1 MLLRG
6 KQKLSKLSDKGFTL
20 IELIMF
26 IIIGAIFLPA
36 SMIAFTSVMNNYS
49 RPDYYVKARFYAD
62 KRMASITNNT
72 YDSITAPGLSC
83 SATSPPTTFTAESAP
98 DAGYATGCVIE
109 LINPN
114 DLSTTAPTNIYYK
127 RITVTV
133 KYPGLL
139 NDYTISTIVTRR
151 PNLP

>member
-1 MLLRG
+1 MIRLNN
-6 KQKLSKLSDKGFTL
+6 KGFTL

-62 KRMASITNNT
+62 KRMAEITSNT
-72 YDSITAPGLSC
+72 YDNISPSSLNPCPDTDEGGGYKTAC
-83 SATSPPTTFTAESAP
+83 M
-98 DAGYATGCVIE
+98 IE

-114 DLSTTAPTNIYYK
+114 DLSAISPTSSYYK

-133 KYPGLL
+133 RYSGLL
-139 NDYTISTIVTRR
+139 SDYKISTIVTRR

>member
-1 MLLRG
+1 MNRI
-6 KQKLSKLSDKGFTL
+6 KDNKGFTL

-62 KRMASITNNT
+62 KRMAEITNNT
-72 YDSITAPGLSC
+72 FDSIASTLC
-83 SATSPPTTFTAESAP
+83 TTPTDEGG
-98 DAGYATGCVIE
+98 GYTTECT
-109 LINPN
+109 INPINSN
-114 DLSTTAPTNIYYK
+114 DLTTTNPTFDDNGIHTYK

-133 KYPGLL
+133 KFKYFGLWS
-139 NDYTISTIVTRR
+139 DYVISTIVTRR

>member
-1 MLLRG
+1 MNRLN
-6 KQKLSKLSDKGFTL
+6 DKGFTL
-20 IELIMF
+20 IELIIF
-26 IIIGAIFLPA
+26 IIIGAIFLPV

-62 KRMASITNNT
+62 KRMAEITSKPF
-72 YDSITAPGLSC
+72 DGITAAGLSC
-83 SATSPPTTFTAESAP
+83 SATSPPSTFQAESAP
-98 DAGYATGCVIE
+98 DGGYTTGCAIE

-114 DLSTTAPTNIYYK
+114 DLSTTTPSSYYK

-133 KYPGLL
+133 KYSGLL
-139 NDYTISTIVTRR
+139 SDYTISTIVTRR

>member
-1 MLLRG
+1 MSRTN
-6 KQKLSKLSDKGFTL
+6 DKGFTL

-36 SMIAFTSVMNNYS
+36 SMIAFTSVMSNYS
-49 RPDYYVKARFYAD
+49 RPDHYVKARFYAD
-62 KRMASITNNT
+62 KRMAEITSKPFDT
-72 YDSITAPGLSC
+72 I
-83 SATSPPTTFTAESAP
+83 SPSSLNPCP
-98 DAGYATGCVIE
+98 DTDEGGGYTTGCVIE

-114 DLSTTAPTNIYYK
+114 DLSTKTPTSIYYK

-133 KYPGLL
+133 RYSGLL
-139 NDYTISTIVTRR
+139 SDYTIATIVTRR